1 MRFFVAMVTFYITLN
16 SILLLTVEL
25 VVVCVLF
32 LLMISVFVVVGWL
45 ALVIIITT
53 TVARFVE
60 VGSTLVTWLFLS
72 VARFLVAVLLVTT
85 LVVLVGSL
93 IAWLIGGESF
103 AAGLVVVV
111 VALHL
116 KSRLVRSC

>member
-1 MRFFVAMVTFYITLN
+1 MRFFVAMVTFSITFI
-16 SILLLTVEL
+16 SILLLL

-32 LLMISVFVVVGWL
+32 LLTISVFVVVGWL

-60 VGSTLVTWLFLS
+60 VGSTLVTWLFLGIT
-72 VARFLVAVLLVTT
+72 RFLVAVLLVTT

-111 VALHL
+111 VVALHL
-116 KSRLVRSC
+116 KSKLVRSC

>member
-116 KSRLVRSC
+116 KSKLVRSC

>member
-16 SILLLTVEL
+16 SILLLTVDL

-32 LLMISVFVVVGWL
+32 LLTISVFVVVGWL

-116 KSRLVRSC
+116 KSKLVRSC